1 MPRYRVLVKS
11 YINNTIIDPE
21 TMSETDCI
29 VEYDGV
35 PGSNLELIGGKPA
48 EAKEADEAPAAA
60 AKPHKGFAKKAAK
73 ADAE

>member
-21 TMSETDCI
+21 TMSEEECI
-29 VEYDGV
+29 VEYGGK
-35 PGSNLELIGGKPA
+35 PGTNLELVEGSAPKAEEAAGDSKPQ
-48 EAKEADEAPAAA
+48 
-60 AKPHKGFAKKAAK
+60 KGFARKAAK